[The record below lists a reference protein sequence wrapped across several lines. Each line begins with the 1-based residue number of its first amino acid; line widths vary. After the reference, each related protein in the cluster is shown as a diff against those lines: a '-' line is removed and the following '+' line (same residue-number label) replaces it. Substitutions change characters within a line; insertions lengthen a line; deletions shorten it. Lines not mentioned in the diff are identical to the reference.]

1 VNKAFCLEF
10 CLEKKKKEED
20 NNFFDGGTKNIL
32 IYKN

>member
-1 VNKAFCLEF
+1 VNKAFGLEF

-20 NNFFDGGTKNIL
+20 NNFFDGGTKNVL